1 MLMSK
6 HADWA
11 KNSKEPQA
19 AAQMLIDIVRKL
31 DNAEHHGYS
40 SETYS
45 KMGDLQALVQ
55 LHVEA
60 RYWDQDEPFSSHIP
74 ETLFNISRYFL
85 HNLTKDVPLGI
96 TKVNTLYALAKQS
109 RTPGEFELARPSRFQ
124 ETMDLGSL
132 TVCSKPLQPG
142 PDLHV
147 LSLLH
152 QQPPA
157 GQPGQCVYQLQ
168 TALDLHGIVIRSY
181 LCRSSTWTR
190 VLVMRRLCLSLPRRS
205 LASTGMPQCSTVKT
219 KLPELQLN
227 CSLYC

>member
-1 MLMSK
+1 MMEMSSPVFP
-6 HADWA
+6 W
-11 KNSKEPQA
+11 
-19 AAQMLIDIVRKL
+19 RK
-31 DNAEHHGYS
+31 S
-40 SETYS
+40 SS
-45 KMGDLQALVQ
+45 VLSSFL
-55 LHVEA
+55 LPFPPSISLLSPFSSL
-60 RYWDQDEPFSSHIP
+60 QDEPFSSHIP

-205 LASTGMPQCSTVKT
+205 LASTGMPQ
-219 KLPELQLN
+219 
-227 CSLYC
+227 